1 MPRLER
7 TILFA
12 KRRPVLFC
20 VLCIMLLYT
29 ANILRYLAW
38 PPMFGLESGK
48 PAPTAFMNYRAA
60 QWEAQDKKVTVR
72 WTWRDLKQISKNLRR
87 AVVVAEDSTFWDN
100 SGFDFEGMREAIDRN
115 ISRGRLFA
123 GGSTITQQ
131 LAKNLYLS
139 PEKSLARKLQEA
151 ILAWR
156 LELNLD
162 KDRILELYLNVVEW
176 GEGIYGAEAA
186 ARRYFGVSAS
196 SLSASQAATLAAML
210 PDPLHRSPKGR
221 VTQKIAAIILR
232 RM

>member
-1 MPRLER
+1 MHLER

-12 KRRPVLFC
+12 KKRPVLFC
-20 VLCIMLLYT
+20 LLCILLLYT
-29 ANILRYLAW
+29 VNIARYLVW
-38 PPMFGLESGK
+38 PSMSGLDKGK

-60 QWEAQDKKVTVR
+60 QWEAEGKKVAVR
-72 WTWRDLKQISKNLRR
+72 WVWRDLSQISKNLRR
-87 AVVVAEDSTFWDN
+87 AVIVAEDSTFWDN
-100 SGFDFEGMREAIDRN
+100 PGFDLDGMRTA
-115 ISRGRLFA
+115 ISRNLARGKIFA

-139 PEKSLARKLQEA
+139 PEKSLTRKLQEA
-151 ILAWR
+151 VLAWR
-156 LELNLD
+156 LEFNLD

-186 ARRYFGVSAS
+186 ARRYFGISAA

-210 PDPLHRSPKGR
+210 PDPLHRSPNGR
-221 VTQKIAAIILR
+221 VVQKLSAIILK